1 MASAG
6 GMSRAENERLKLE
19 IKKLRLQLQM
29 QKDPSQMK
37 LVDLKV
43 PQYAADTSDM
53 ACVVDSAKAAACGK
67 GGPTGE
73 PAQGRSESSSHQGCG
88 S

>member
-43 PQYAADTSDM
+43 PQYAADPLTWR
-53 ACVVDSAKAAACGK
+53 AW
-67 GGPTGE
+67 
-73 PAQGRSESSSHQGCG
+73 
-88 S
+88 